1 MGERWVFFNDVLR
14 CKGNLWQPCFVSQ
27 LLNDIQVNYLTCIYL
42 SFLQMKNV
50 FSNDIQV
57 DYLTCSRTHSS
68 QARRSFLSRTAR
80 TPLSQATACIFSG
93 DTYLQ
98 RLRKRKIQR
107 WDKDSHKLLHVF
119 IRVNHICLVVHL
131 LNYHPLHRHLI
142 AKYDLRTQ
150 TKRTLGEETFQ
161 REIMGGL
168 INGSKYIWST
178 EDWLSYFQTLQHHWR
193 KTYCGG

>member
-1 MGERWVFFNDVLR
+1 MQRILRHMGERWFFFNDVLR

-107 WDKDSHKLLHVF
+107 WDKDSACIYSSESYLLS
-119 IRVNHICLVVHL
+119 CPPAQLSSAS
-131 LNYHPLHRHLI
+131 P
-142 AKYDLRTQ
+142 ASDC
-150 TKRTLGEETFQ
+150 E
-161 REIMGGL
+161 
-168 INGSKYIWST
+168 IWS
-178 EDWLSYFQTLQHHWR
+178 
-193 KTYCGG
+193 